1 MVLVLSVFKGKKK
14 KREVDG
20 RALKQ
25 KCEPRQCLSDKRK
38 CPKLFFRIICI
49 TMKTEARLL
58 ENNSPGMHVNTQN
71 LRTQTRAL
79 GNSKMHKE
87 DNKNGIIYGR

>member
-1 MVLVLSVFKGKKK
+1 MH
-14 KREVDG
+14 G

-25 KCEPRQCLSDKRK
+25 KCGPRLFLNDQRK
-38 CPKLFFRIICI
+38 CQNLFFHINCI

-58 ENNSPGMHVNTQN
+58 ENNTPGMHVNTQN

-87 DNKNGIIYGR
+87 DNKSGIIYGC